1 MTAGSGGMC
10 MTMAMPSMIIRVC
23 ERASIGLSMGNGVNM
38 QRSMRGISAGSLQ
51 MNFA

>member
-23 ERASIGLSMGNGVNM
+23 ERASIGLNMETGVNM
-38 QRSMRGISAGSLQ
+38 QRSMRGISVGSLQ